1 MTAPLNIPKGSLGPF
16 LALIVLSAAYIRFQ
30 KSSSRKPEGDSSHV
44 GDRRRSTLSNL
55 TGNDGGRIRPP
66 FPPVIRDMLS
76 RCHLAYLS
84 TVDSSA
90 SSSHLSLM
98 RFTYLTDE
106 TDSGELIIMSTN
118 RRTKKFDMLRK
129 QGGVALLVHDFGRGN
144 SGDNAAGVY
153 SITLNGECI
162 IEEGERAEK
171 FRKAHLEHNPQY
183 PQFIV
188 GEDIAIL
195 SVEVT
200 FARICNINDQVQTWS
215 VESGA
220 LS

>member
-1 MTAPLNIPKGSLGPF
+1 MPSAISAKGSLTPLVGAF
-16 LALIVLSAAYIRFQ
+16 SFIVISAVYVGLHCLRRRENHGGGAARRNSISASLSALF
-30 KSSSRKPEGDSSHV
+30 K
-44 GDRRRSTLSNL
+44 L

-76 RCHLAYLS
+76 RSRLAYLS

-98 RFTYLTDE
+98 RFTYLRDE
-106 TDSGELIIMSTN
+106 SDGELIVMSTN
-118 RRTKKFDMLRK
+118 RRTKKFDMLRDQK
-129 QGGVALLVHDFGRGN
+129 GVALLVHDFG
-144 SGDNAAGVY
+144 SGEDSGGGAF
-153 SITLNGECI
+153 SITLNGVCI

-171 FRKAHLEHNPQY
+171 FRAAHLEHNPDY

-195 SVEVT
+195 SVEVKE
-200 FARICNINDQVQTWS
+200 ARTCNINDQVQKWTVAGGS
-215 VESGA
+215 
-220 LS
+220 